1 MAHSLSAKKR
11 IRQNE
16 KHKARNRWRKGN
28 LREAVK
34 AFLQAVQHG
43 SVDQAEDTFRTACS
57 VIDKTAAKGVI
68 HRNTAARKKSR
79 LSARLLS
86 KKKAA

>member
-11 IRQNE
+11 IRQNAA
-16 KHKARNRWRKGN
+16 HKARNRWRKTN

-34 AFLQAVQHG
+34 AFVEAVQHG
-43 SVDQAEDTFRTACS
+43 TVDDAEGAYRTACS
-57 VIDKTAAKGVI
+57 VIDKTASKGVI

-79 LSARLLS
+79 LSARLLT
-86 KKKAA
+86 KKNG